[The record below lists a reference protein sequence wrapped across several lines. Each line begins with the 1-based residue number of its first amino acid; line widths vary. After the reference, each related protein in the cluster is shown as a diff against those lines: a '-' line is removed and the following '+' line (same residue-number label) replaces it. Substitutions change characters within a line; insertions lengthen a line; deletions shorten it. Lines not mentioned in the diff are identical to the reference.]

1 MANNS
6 SDSDVPLE
14 EPGENIMRCTQYVRR
29 NFTPTVIS
37 ALCKHHIL
45 SIDIGIKN
53 LGYSIISFDKLGK
66 KQLTDLAVEFDIF
79 DISKHL
85 PKKTDIVSSR
95 CEALIQFFR
104 PLFQAYGHFRTII
117 IERQVN
123 RNTMA
128 MELMYAITMALKL
141 LNSGD
146 GSDEQLRRSSDEQLR
161 RSSDE
166 QLRRSSDEFE
176 LVIFDPKD
184 KFLKLGLTYSTA
196 NKAHKKQSA
205 KYARNLMSKIWKTEL
220 AKFDKF
226 DKKDDI
232 SDAVNQAL
240 VWMLSNGFLSLT
252 VEQYVQLINE

>member
-146 GSDEQLRRSSDEQLR
+146 GSDEQLRRSSDE
-161 RSSDE
+161 
-166 QLRRSSDEFE
+166 FE